1 MLFLS
6 SSIVC
11 LKITGSRHSSCP
23 QLALNRNLLCKRFL
37 CKSVSGLCVYACACA
52 HNYRCAILP
61 KAVIKK
67 GTGMTPTTTTAW
79 GYVTSS
85 SWILSYPGD
94 SWNLSCT
101 AGCPWKC
108 SSFKPRRSLV
118 FFPTCILSLIL
129 AERKKPD
136 LVFLCLCLAR
146 SVVLERVSTVVL
158 GCVRVRAQW
167 ALLCLSSWDAGGPQ
181 TKEKMAFRA
190 LQDSYTARRVCCAGK
205 HLLT

>member
-67 GTGMTPTTTTAW
+67 GMGMTPTTTTAW

-108 SSFKPRRSLV
+108 SPFKPRRSLV
-118 FFPTCILSLIL
+118 FFPTSILSLIL
-129 AERKKPD
+129 AERKKTRSG
-136 LVFLCLCLAR
+136 VFMSLSC
-146 SVVLERVSTVVL
+146 SL
-158 GCVRVRAQW
+158 GRVRARFHCCFGVCPCEG
-167 ALLCLSSWDAGGPQ
+167 AVSPTLSFILRCWWSTDKREDGI
-181 TKEKMAFRA
+181 
-190 LQDSYTARRVCCAGK
+190 
-205 HLLT
+205 